1 MNWQDLAR
9 ANKVYDGVSSY
20 DEQYSAYLRD
30 RDSERWWSPQGPG
43 IAGARRMYRFLNQ
56 WKCRLR
62 ANESDCARLAEAA
75 VIAAPLLEDLR
86 AERLIDM
93 DFSATRTS
101 AIARS
106 FDTLLSGL
114 SKQSHTCAAKV
125 LHMYNRSLFV
135 MWDSSIRGGYAV
147 AGDGDSYARV
157 FLPRVQQLAREAVA
171 SAVAE
176 GLAGRS
182 EAATY
187 IGIPLLGQTFG
198 EDHGRV
204 QLLQIHHEGCR
215 LLESLRLVTG
225 GGTVVIREAI
235 AALVDEGRD
244 LSEDEAAAVMRE
256 TMEEEATP
264 AQFGAFVVA
273 LRPRLSHRG
282 NRAGFLEPLG
292 IADREV
298 LHPRDRCGGR
308 ARRRDPAAPTAPAPA
323 RPTRGRCAAS
333 ARPASR
339 RCSVS
344 RRR

>member
-1 MNWQDLAR
+1 
-9 ANKVYDGVSSY
+9 
-20 DEQYSAYLRD
+20 
-30 RDSERWWSPQGPG
+30 
-43 IAGARRMYRFLNQ
+43 MYRFLNQ

-75 VIAAPLLEDLR
+75 AIAAPLLEDLR

-187 IGIPLLGQTFG
+187 I
-198 EDHGRV
+198 
-204 QLLQIHHEGCR
+204 
-215 LLESLRLVTG
+215 ES
-225 GGTVVIREAI
+225 
-235 AALVDEGRD
+235 
-244 LSEDEAAAVMRE
+244 
-256 TMEEEATP
+256 
-264 AQFGAFVVA
+264 
-273 LRPRLSHRG
+273 
-282 NRAGFLEPLG
+282 
-292 IADREV
+292 
-298 LHPRDRCGGR
+298 
-308 ARRRDPAAPTAPAPA
+308 
-323 RPTRGRCAAS
+323 
-333 ARPASR
+333 
-339 RCSVS
+339 RCSDKPLAKIMDEYNYCRFTMKDADFWS
-344 RRR
+344 PFASLPAGAPS